1 MTFTRVKPAGWTD
14 DIDTITAAELNA
26 LDINITR
33 AIDGNAGGSYSPS
46 ANINVTDGSGGGF
59 GNMDFRGASIVRSGG
74 TITMQSGSTHA
85 IASGA
90 TMTMSGTQNIPSGG
104 RMTFASGSLHELSV
118 GANIADG
125 AGLTLDGLNG
135 EVRRFD
141 APGAL
146 RQHQMIAA
154 AAVGRKALF
163 IRDTA
168 GAFDI
173 EIWSPGLVDVI
184 VTLPASTWAS
194 ALVYDTG
201 ATWRL
206 LHTSGGTPGAGA

>member
-118 GANIADG
+118 GADIPGNSDATI
-125 AGLTLDGLNG
+125 DGLNG
-135 EVRRFD
+135 EVRRFGE
-141 APGAL
+141 PTAL
-146 RQHQMIAA
+146 RTYEMIAA
-154 AAVGRKALF
+154 AAVGRKLLV

-173 EIWSPGLVDVI
+173 NIWNPGQVDVI
-184 VTLPASTWAS
+184 VTLPMSTWAS
-194 ALVYDTG
+194 ALLYDTG
-201 ATWRL
+201 STWRL
-206 LHTSGGTPGAGA
+206 LHHAGGVPGAGA